1 MNEDISEIER
11 KIADTVQRWN
21 MLPRGCAAVVGF
33 SGGADSVTLTHFL
46 WNHSKKLDI
55 RLIAAHVNHGL
66 RGAEADSD
74 EEFVKAWCAEREIEL
89 KILHADVR
97 LLARE
102 KSMGLEECGRE
113 VRYSFF
119 SGLCGT
125 EGRIVTAHTLS
136 DSTETVL
143 MNFAKGAGPRGM
155 SGIPPVRGR
164 IVRPLIGVTR
174 GEVERY
180 CRFYQLS
187 FVTDSTNL
195 TDEYERNRIRHTV
208 VPALREINPR
218 LEEAAGRSIELMRC
232 DEEYFSEEADKL
244 LQESKTPE
252 GYLLAVLRKAP
263 RPVLLRA
270 IALATE
276 RVRPSRLGY
285 SHVLAMEEL
294 IRSGKGSITA
304 AGGIQCETDGNTFFV
319 SLPDESPRLN
329 WRIRLQTPE
338 TQLPDGRVLRIRPI
352 AEGEFKIESK
362 INNLLF
368 NNLIN
373 YDTILST
380 ESYARN
386 RQDGDCFR
394 PAGRGI
400 TKSLKKLF
408 NEAHLP
414 PRRRGGLLIL
424 ECAGNIVWVEG
435 FGPSETARVTEQTG
449 SVAEIQIIKEK

>member
-11 KIADTVQRWN
+11 KISETAARWN
-21 MLPRGCAAVVGF
+21 MFPRGCTAVVGF

-46 WNHSKKLDI
+46 WKHAETLGI
-55 RLIAAHVNHGL
+55 RLVAAHVNHGL
-66 RGAEADSD
+66 RGAEADFD
-74 EEFVKAWCAEREIEL
+74 ETFVKAWCAERKIEL

-102 KSMGLEECGRE
+102 RSMGLEECGRE

-119 SGLCGT
+119 SGLCGET
-125 EGRIVTAHTLS
+125 GRIVTAHTLS

-143 MNFAKGAGPRGM
+143 MNFAKGAGPRGL
-155 SGIPPVRGR
+155 SGIPPVRGG
-164 IVRPLIGVTR
+164 IVRPLIGITR
-174 GEVERY
+174 AEVERY
-180 CRFYQLS
+180 CLFNRLS
-187 FVTDSTNL
+187 YVTDSTNL

-232 DEEYFSEEADKL
+232 DEEYFSAEAEKL
-244 LQESKTPE
+244 LRAAETPE
-252 GYLLAVLRKAP
+252 GYLLTVLRRAP

-270 IALATE
+270 IVSAAENTCA
-276 RVRPSRLGY
+276 SRLGY
-285 SHVLAMEEL
+285 SHILAAEEL
-294 IRSGKGSITA
+294 ILAGKGSVTV
-304 AGGIQCETDGNTFFV
+304 AGGIQCETDGNTFYV
-319 SLPDESPRLN
+319 SRPDEAPCRN
-329 WRIRLQTPE
+329 WKVRVEGEE
-338 TQLPDGRVLRIRPI
+338 TLLPDGRVLCIRKAP
-352 AEGEFKIESK
+352 EIESKFENK

-394 PAGRGI
+394 PAGRGV

-408 NEAHLP
+408 NEAHVP
-414 PRRRGGLLIL
+414 PRRRSSLLIL
-424 ECAGNIVWVEG
+424 ESSGSILWVEG

-449 SVAEIQIIKEK
+449 CIAEIQIKGK